1 MISIIALLNQENLSL
16 LRERILGSC
25 MCFDDVYVKILYHFI
40 IEQQQFYFLGEKACF
55 EFMVL
60 LILLKISFFIHL
72 ICDMMYGCV
81 HVTVAI

>member
-25 MCFDDVYVKILYHFI
+25 MCFDDVYVKIIYNFI
-40 IEQQQFYFLGEKACF
+40 TKQQQIYCISNKACF

-60 LILLKISFFIHL
+60 LILLKIFVFVHF
-72 ICDMMYGCV
+72 ICDIMYDCV